1 MGQKVTWG
9 HLCCKIKSRA
19 TTTQTWNQKL
29 STFIKERIPERYS
42 LKPKTDQKLKVLL
55 GLIIINKK
63 KKQQQLNSLFVFFPT
78 QQQPWHSNMMSGK
91 DLNLF
96 DECPAEYVHLC
107 TQEE

>member
-1 MGQKVTWG
+1 MQPQPKHQIRNFQHSLRKG
-9 HLCCKIKSRA
+9 L
-19 TTTQTWNQKL
+19 
-29 STFIKERIPERYS
+29 

-96 DECPAEYVHLC
+96 YECPAEYVHLC